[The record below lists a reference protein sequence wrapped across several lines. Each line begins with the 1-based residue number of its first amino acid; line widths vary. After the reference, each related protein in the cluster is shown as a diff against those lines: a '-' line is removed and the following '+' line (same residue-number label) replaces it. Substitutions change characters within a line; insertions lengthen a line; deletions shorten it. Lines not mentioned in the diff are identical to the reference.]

1 MKGFFQKIGE
11 GLRRFAQGR
20 YGQDEMGF
28 FLNILA
34 LILVMLTW
42 VPGMSFMVIPAMAL
56 LIWALFRCYSRN
68 IPARQ
73 AERAAYLRLRGKFT
87 GFFALQ
93 KRKWTDRKQFRYFR
107 CKQCG
112 AVFRVP
118 KGKGEVKVTCPKC
131 HSQTTTKT

>member
-20 YGQDEMGF
+20 YGQDELSF

-34 LILVMLTW
+34 LALVVLAW
-42 VPGMSFMVIPAMAL
+42 VPGMSFTVVPAMAL

-73 AERAAYLRLRGKFT
+73 AEREAYLRLRGKFT
-87 GFFALQ
+87 GFFVLQ
-93 KRKWTDRKQFRYFR
+93 KQKWIDRKEFRYFR

-112 AVFRVP
+112 AVLRVP
-118 KGKGEVKVTCPKC
+118 KGKGKVKVTCPKC

>member
-1 MKGFFQKIGE
+1 MKGFFQKMGD
-11 GLRRFAQGR
+11 GLRRLMQGR
-20 YGQDEMGF
+20 YGQDELNF
-28 FLNILA
+28 FLDGAA
-34 LILVMLTW
+34 LVLIVLSW
-42 VPGMSFMVIPAMAL
+42 VPYLGILLLPATAL
-56 LIWALFRCYSRN
+56 LFWALFRCYSKN
-68 IPARQ
+68 LPARQ

-112 AVFRVP
+112 AVLRVP

>member
-20 YGQDEMGF
+20 YGQDELSF
-28 FLNILA
+28 FLDIAA
-34 LILVMLTW
+34 LVLVLLTW
-42 VPGMSFMVIPAMAL
+42 VPGLAFMVIPAMAL

-68 IPARQ
+68 VPARQ
-73 AERAAYLRLRGKFT
+73 AERAAYLR
-87 GFFALQ
+87 
-93 KRKWTDRKQFRYFR
+93 YFR

-112 AVFRVP
+112 AVLRVP